1 MSEILRVDNLTKDFT
16 VRDQRGRSSRFRAV
30 DGASFAIRRG
40 HCFGLV
46 GESGSGKTT
55 TGRTVL
61 RLIEPT
67 SGRICFDGAD
77 ITEADMASYRR
88 RMQIIFQNP
97 AGSLDPKYQVGDIV
111 AEGLRANRMCASRG
125 EYRERAEALLQ
136 QVGLFAEDALRY
148 PGEFSGGQQQRIGI
162 ARALAVEPEFI
173 VCDEPVSALDVS
185 FQAQIINLL
194 KRLQQEKG
202 LSYLFISHD
211 MSVVRH
217 MSDRIG
223 IMYRGRLLESGDA
236 EEVISHPAHPYTRA
250 LIDAIPVADPD
261 KAADRKRRPPVY
273 GAEEQAAGCCYA
285 SRCPYVSERCR
296 QEKPE
301 SRIIGPDHVC
311 SCHLFDS

>member
-1 MSEILRVDNLTKDFT
+1 MGKILRVENLTKDFA
-16 VRDQRGRSSRFRAV
+16 VRDRRGKSRQFRAV
-30 DGASFAIRRG
+30 DDVSFAVEKG
-40 HCFGLV
+40 GCFGLV

-67 SGRICFDGAD
+67 AGKILFDGKD
-77 ITEADMASYRR
+77 ITKADMVAYRR

-97 AGSLDPKYQVGDIV
+97 AGSLDPQYQVGDIV
-111 AEGLRANRMCASRG
+111 AEGLRANRMCGSRA
-125 EYRERAEALLQ
+125 EYRERAEELLQ

-162 ARALAVEPEFI
+162 ARALAVDPEFL

-223 IMYRGRLLESGDA
+223 IMYRGRMLESGNA
-236 EEVISHPAHPYTRA
+236 EEVIGHPAHPYTKA

-261 KAADRKRRPPVY
+261 KAAKRTRRPPVY
-273 GAEEQAAGCCYA
+273 AADETVLGCAYA
-285 SRCPYVSERCR
+285 SRCPHASARCR
-296 QEKPE
+296 EAQPAARE
-301 SRIIGPDHVC
+301 IAPDH
-311 SCHLFDS
+311 SCACLLFE

>member
-1 MSEILRVDNLTKDFT
+1 MSEILRVENLTKDFT
-16 VRDQRGRSSRFRAV
+16 VRDARGKSRPFRAV
-30 DGASFAIRRG
+30 DDVSFSIG
-40 HCFGLV
+40 KGSCFGLV

-67 SGRICFDGAD
+67 AGRVFFDRTD
-77 ITEADMASYRR
+77 ITKADMAAYRR

-111 AEGLRANRMCASRG
+111 AEGLRANRMCSSRA
-125 EYRERAEALLQ
+125 EYRERAEELLR

-223 IMYRGRLLESGDA
+223 ILYRGRLLECGEA
-236 EEVISHPAHPYTRA
+236 EEVIGHPAHPYTRA

-261 KAADRKRRPPVY
+261 RAAARKPRQPVY
-273 GAEEQAAGCCYA
+273 GAEEAPEGCCYA
-285 SRCPYVSERCR
+285 GRCPYASDKCR
-296 QEKPE
+296 REQPAMREVA
-301 SRIIGPDHVC
+301 PDHIC
-311 SCHLFDS
+311 SCRLFE

>member
-1 MSEILRVDNLTKDFT
+1 MSKILQAEDLTKDFS
-16 VRDQRGRSSRFRAV
+16 VRDQRGRRRMFRAV
-30 DGASFAIRRG
+30 DAVNFSIERG
-40 HCFGLV
+40 NCFGLV

-67 SGRICFDGAD
+67 AGRITFDGVD
-77 ITEADMASYRR
+77 ITKADMAAYRR

-111 AEGLRANRMCASRG
+111 AEGLRANRMCGSRA
-125 EYRERAEALLQ
+125 EYRQRAEELLR
-136 QVGLFAEDALRY
+136 QVGLFPEDALRY

-217 MSDRIG
+217 MSDRVG
-223 IMYRGRLLESGDA
+223 IMYRGRLLECGEA
-236 EEVISHPAHPYTRA
+236 EEVIGHPAHPYTRA
-250 LIDAIPVADPD
+250 LIDAIPIADPD
-261 KAADRKRRPPVY
+261 RSAARTRRPPVY
-273 GAEEQAAGCCYA
+273 GAEEAVTGCCYA
-285 SRCPYVSERCR
+285 SRCPYVTERCR
-296 QEKPE
+296 QAQPE
-301 SRIIGPDHVC
+301 AKKIAPDHVC
-311 SCHLFDS
+311 SCHLFE

>member
-1 MSEILRVDNLTKDFT
+1 MSEILRVEKLTKDFT
-16 VRDQRGRSSRFRAV
+16 VRDARGKSRRFRAV
-30 DGASFAIRRG
+30 DAVDLSIERG
-40 HCFGLV
+40 SCFGLV

-67 SGRICFDGAD
+67 SGRIWFDGKD
-77 ITEADMASYRR
+77 ITEADMTAYRR

-111 AEGLRANRMCASRG
+111 AEGLRANRMLGSRT
-125 EYRERAEALLQ
+125 EYRERAEELLQ

-236 EEVISHPAHPYTRA
+236 EEVIGHPGHPYTKA

-261 KAADRKRRPPVY
+261 KAAKRTRRPPVY
-273 GAEEQAAGCCYA
+273 AAEETLEGCAYA
-285 SRCPYVSERCR
+285 SRCPHAFARCR
-296 QEKPE
+296 EVQPVAEE
-301 SRIIGPDHVC
+301 IAPDHRC
-311 SCHLFDS
+311 ACHLFE